1 LSHLIG
7 HEGDGSVLS
16 YLKKKGWA
24 LELSAG
30 LSHGG
35 NGFDFF
41 KISVTLTEA
50 GLTQY
55 VPVIEAIFEY
65 IQMLKNE
72 GVKEWIFKEVSTL
85 FHLVVSIAST
95 I

>member
-1 LSHLIG
+1 MSHLIG

-50 GLTQY
+50 GLSNY
-55 VPVIEAIFEY
+55 VAVIEAIFEY
-65 IQMLKNE
+65 IQMLKIE
-72 GVKEWIFKEVSTL
+72 GVKEWIFKEVRSYG
-85 FHLVVSIAST
+85 FIPCA
-95 I
+95 